1 MSNFIRLGLISLF
14 SLFLTSSGCS
24 LFPKKS
30 NPLLGTWVSDK
41 ERTLQE
47 IEKKPEISA
56 HTQALL
62 NNDFFGKM
70 KITYYPDTYESEF
83 EGEVIRG
90 RYKILEMNDTF
101 IEIEENLEGLDKSFR
116 SKLFLD
122 GDYLVVYSSRHDLK
136 EYFRKIN

>member
-1 MSNFIRLGLISLF
+1 
-14 SLFLTSSGCS
+14 
-24 LFPKKS
+24 
-30 NPLLGTWVSDK
+30 
-41 ERTLQE
+41 
-47 IEKKPEISA
+47 
-56 HTQALL
+56 
-62 NNDFFGKM
+62 M